1 MTTLDRTNKCLFF
14 FFTAVE
20 RVSVPVTFSKHGGR
34 PSEVENVG
42 ALARFVAHSGV
53 TVVVLLFF
61 VISHVASRPP
71 GVTERGSLSL
81 PKGIN
86 SWRFSLLSQTH
97 RFTIVP
103 LLLQPPNFVD
113 APRRSA
119 PSRNRSSSFD

>member
-1 MTTLDRTNKCLFF
+1 MFFFSF

-42 ALARFVAHSGV
+42 ALARFEASAHNWDTAVAHSGV
-53 TVVVLLFF
+53 PVVVLLFF

-71 GVTERGSLSL
+71 GITERGSLSL

-86 SWRFSLLSQTH
+86 SWRFSFIADTSIH
-97 RFTIVP
+97 
-103 LLLQPPNFVD
+103 
-113 APRRSA
+113 
-119 PSRNRSSSFD
+119 NRSSPFTTSELC